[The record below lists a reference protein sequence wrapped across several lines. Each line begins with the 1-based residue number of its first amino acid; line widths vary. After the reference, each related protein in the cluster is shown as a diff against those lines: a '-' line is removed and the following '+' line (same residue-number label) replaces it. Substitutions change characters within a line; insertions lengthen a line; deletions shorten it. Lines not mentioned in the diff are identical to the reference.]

1 MKSIL
6 YLLTGFMLSVALG
19 ITSGYGQSTTI
30 NTTIGSTGY
39 NGSNSSGTNGF
50 ITFVV
55 ENNSGIAI
63 KITEVGNWATTG
75 HNNTTSTLWYS
86 ATSLSGP
93 VTLSAP
99 AWTSVGSNLVNGVS
113 ATGVFPV
120 LPGLNF
126 QIPDGAIYRIAVHT
140 TGVNNYTLGVATPN
154 NFTAAGV
161 TLYTGDHQIA
171 GQNVG
176 YAVGNNP
183 RFFSGFITF
192 EPASIPC
199 DDTIKSAVIIGPNVI
214 CPQKPYNLSVGLQN
228 GILLSGLTY
237 QWQYS
242 MNGAN
247 WANFTGVPNASAGG
261 EIKDSIIDDKWY
273 RCIIKCQATGE
284 TFTTPPHKVSIAPFY
299 YCYCDNEVTTDAG
312 ADIGNLTII
321 NTGKFDSVY
330 KKGQLV
336 TGSATPVYNNSNANR
351 RYTSYHDSLGWPCLY
366 RDTTYLFYL
375 TQIHSGGTF
384 EKGVVQA
391 YIDYNR
397 DGLYNPNTE
406 RIFVRAMDG
415 LNTNPHIVQV
425 TTTVPSTAEIGPTG
439 LRVIISKDTVKAAP
453 CDTISGG
460 GEVED
465 YIVEICHRPC
475 NGPVNAGVV
484 VSTDTSMCTGYEY
497 TLTDTTYEKQRSGF
511 MRAWQ
516 VSGDNSTWFNIPN
529 SLGKDTLERIF
540 LGQPLY
546 YRLRTI
552 CAPTHDTNYS
562 AGTLINTK
570 PGYKCYCYSKAIG
583 GQAYDSSDIGGV
595 TIAKYSSNAGGPH
608 LLNALAVK
616 PRTDFTDIT
625 PIDLFIDSV
634 YEFAV
639 FHTMPVVEHGDAK
652 VTIFMDFNN
661 NHKYDIPDE
670 RIYTGYTAIG
680 NHTLIDNVII
690 PQKAITDVPT
700 GMRVIINNDVGP
712 NVPSDSACGPYTSG
726 ETEDYVLIFRKPW
739 PAGINGQT
747 TLTGFN
753 VHPNPTSGKFY
764 VQFSTQAEVKDVQVR
779 VTNVTGQVV
788 EQQSYEYAGGMFYQE
803 LDMTG
808 QPSGV
813 YFVELQAEGV
823 KLMRKLVMQ

>member
-1 MKSIL
+1 MKKIL
-6 YLLTGFMLSVALG
+6 QHYSLHALVL
-19 ITSGYGQSTTI
+19 
-30 NTTIGSTGY
+30 
-39 NGSNSSGTNGF
+39 F
-50 ITFVV
+50 I
-55 ENNSGIAI
+55 A
-63 KITEVGNWATTG
+63 
-75 HNNTTSTLWYS
+75 LM
-86 ATSLSGP
+86 
-93 VTLSAP
+93 
-99 AWTSVGSNLVNGVS
+99 LVNDKVSGQIVYQETFTTGVS
-113 ATGVFPV
+113 ATNVTNWENFRLALTPRAYNKLVVLKDGVPMDSITNPTLV
-120 LPGLNF
+120 QTIAQALNTASATAPAT
-126 QIPDGAIYRIAVHT
+126 QSWTVGTNTWY
-140 TGVNNYTLGVATPN
+140 LGNCGSSVEFGIGPATP
-154 NFTAAGV
+154 TPCACAV
-161 TLYTGDHQIA
+161 TKVIRASCLGCGTNYGGWGT
-171 GQNVG
+171 VG
-176 YAVGNNP
+176 TCP
-183 RFFSGFITF
+183 
-192 EPASIPC
+192 
-199 DDTIKSAVIIGPNVI
+199 GPNPFNIRVEFWFGYPCTDTPKTSVRGPKVI
-214 CPQKPYNLSVGLQN
+214 CPGKRFQLQPDSLYSDATYDWEYSTN
-228 GILLSGLTY
+228 GTS
-237 QWQYS
+237 WS
-242 MNGAN
+242 K
-247 WANFTGVPNASAGG
+247 FTGIPGQIG
-261 EIKDSIIDDKWY
+261 EIRDSFIVGSKWY
-273 RCIIKCQATGE
+273 RLTVTCTSNTNFKW
-284 TFTTPPHKVSIAPFY
+284 TTPPHKVSIAPFY

-425 TTTVPSTAEIGPTG
+425 TTTVPSTAQIGPTG
-439 LRVIISKDTVKAAP
+439 MRVIISKDTVKAAP

-475 NGPVNAGVV
+475 TGPVNAGVV
-484 VSTDTSMCTGYEY
+484 VSTDTSMCAGYEY
-497 TLTDTTYEKQRSGF
+497 TLTDTTYEKAQSGF
-511 MRAWQ
+511 LRAWQ

-529 SLGKDTLERIF
+529 SMNKDTLERIF

-583 GQAYDSSDIGGV
+583 GQNYDSSDIGGV
-595 TIAKYSSNAGGPH
+595 TIANYSSNAGGPH

-616 PRTDFTDIT
+616 PRTDFTDIA

-634 YEFAV
+634 YQFAV

-661 NHKYDIPDE
+661 NHKYDIPEE

-726 ETEDYVLIFRKPW
+726 ETEDYVLIFRKAW

-747 TLTGFN
+747 ALTGFN

-788 EQQSYEYAGGMFYQE
+788 QQQSYEYAGGMFYQE

-823 KLMRKLVMQ
+823 KLMRKLVVQ

>member
-1 MKSIL
+1 
-6 YLLTGFMLSVALG
+6 
-19 ITSGYGQSTTI
+19 
-30 NTTIGSTGY
+30 
-39 NGSNSSGTNGF
+39 
-50 ITFVV
+50 
-55 ENNSGIAI
+55 
-63 KITEVGNWATTG
+63 
-75 HNNTTSTLWYS
+75 
-86 ATSLSGP
+86 
-93 VTLSAP
+93 
-99 AWTSVGSNLVNGVS
+99 
-113 ATGVFPV
+113 
-120 LPGLNF
+120 
-126 QIPDGAIYRIAVHT
+126 
-140 TGVNNYTLGVATPN
+140 
-154 NFTAAGV
+154 
-161 TLYTGDHQIA
+161 
-171 GQNVG
+171 
-176 YAVGNNP
+176 
-183 RFFSGFITF
+183 
-192 EPASIPC
+192 
-199 DDTIKSAVIIGPNVI
+199 
-214 CPQKPYNLSVGLQN
+214 
-228 GILLSGLTY
+228 
-237 QWQYS
+237 
-242 MNGAN
+242 
-247 WANFTGVPNASAGG
+247 
-261 EIKDSIIDDKWY
+261 
-273 RCIIKCQATGE
+273 
-284 TFTTPPHKVSIAPFY
+284 
-299 YCYCDNEVTTDAG
+299 
-312 ADIGNLTII
+312 
-321 NTGKFDSVY
+321 
-330 KKGQLV
+330 
-336 TGSATPVYNNSNANR
+336 
-351 RYTSYHDSLGWPCLY
+351 
-366 RDTTYLFYL
+366 
-375 TQIHSGGTF
+375 
-384 EKGVVQA
+384 
-391 YIDYNR
+391 
-397 DGLYNPNTE
+397 
-406 RIFVRAMDG
+406 MDG

-475 NGPVNAGVV
+475 NGAVNAGVV

-511 MRAWQ
+511 MRSWQ
-516 VSGDNSTWFNIPN
+516 ISGDNSNWINIPN
-529 SLGKDTLERIF
+529 SANKDTLERIF

-552 CAPTHDTNYS
+552 CTPTHDTNYS

-570 PGYKCYCYSKAIG
+570 PGYKCYCYSKAVG
-583 GQAYDSSDIGGV
+583 GQNYDSSDIGGV
-595 TIAKYSSNAGGPH
+595 TIANYSSNAGGPH

-634 YEFAV
+634 YQFSV

-661 NHKYDIPDE
+661 NHKYDIPEE

-739 PAGINGQT
+739 PAGINGQG

-779 VTNVTGQVV
+779 VTNVTGQLI
-788 EQQSYEYAGGMFYQE
+788 QQQQYEYQGGMFYQE
-803 LDMTG
+803 LNMTN
-808 QPSGV
+808 QPAGV

-823 KLMRKLVMQ
+823 RLMKKLIVR